1 MSMIMVDS
9 GLHSSCRTRKHYLAR
24 SRKRFGKP
32 CPAKP
37 AFFSIFS
44 TFTPRR
50 IGWVG
55 IKLSTNRP
63 ETQNLRETPMI
74 PFQFIRQSEIR
85 KRLSAIRPRL
95 YRTAF
100 AWTHDRALAEDLTHE
115 TLVKALQGA
124 RHLRDLKAL
133 DAWLFRIM
141 TNCRHDHFRKQAAT
155 DDIDNH
161 ELIDEQTPETQSGAR
176 ELVRMVR
183 AAVQALPETH
193 RQTLTL
199 VDLEGF
205 SYVETA
211 AILGVPV
218 GTVMSRLSR
227 ARARLRGLLTAAEP
241 SGQSKPTKP
250 NTAHIRRI
258 K

>member
-1 MSMIMVDS
+1 M
-9 GLHSSCRTRKHYLAR
+9 
-24 SRKRFGKP
+24 
-32 CPAKP
+32 
-37 AFFSIFS
+37 
-44 TFTPRR
+44 
-50 IGWVG
+50 
-55 IKLSTNRP
+55 N
-63 ETQNLRETPMI
+63 
-74 PFQFIRQSEIR
+74 PFQFVRHNEIR

-95 YRTAF
+95 YRTAY

-124 RHLRDLKAL
+124 RNLRDLKAF

-141 TNCRHDHFRKQAAT
+141 ANCRHDHFRKQAAT

-161 ELIDEQTPETQSGAR
+161 ELIDDQTPETQSGER
-176 ELVRMVR
+176 QLVRMVR
-183 AAVQALPETH
+183 EAVRALPETH

-205 SYVETA
+205 TYVETA
-211 AILGVPV
+211 SILRVPV

-227 ARARLRGLLTAAEP
+227 ARARLKALLSEAETP
-241 SGQSKPTKP
+241 LKSNPRT
-250 NTAHIRRI
+250 THIRRV

>member
-1 MSMIMVDS
+1 
-9 GLHSSCRTRKHYLAR
+9 
-24 SRKRFGKP
+24 
-32 CPAKP
+32 
-37 AFFSIFS
+37 
-44 TFTPRR
+44 
-50 IGWVG
+50 
-55 IKLSTNRP
+55 
-63 ETQNLRETPMI
+63 MI
-74 PFQFIRQSEIR
+74 PFQFVRHSEIR

-95 YRTAF
+95 YRTAY

-141 TNCRHDHFRKQAAT
+141 TNCRHDHFRKQAST

-161 ELIDEQTPETQSGAR
+161 ELVDEQTPETQSGER

-211 AILGVPV
+211 SILGVPV

-227 ARARLRGLLTAAEP
+227 ARARLRGLLTTAEP
-241 SGQSKPTKP
+241 MAQSKST
-250 NTAHIRRI
+250 TARIRRI

>member
-1 MSMIMVDS
+1 MSPF
-9 GLHSSCRTRKHYLAR
+9 
-24 SRKRFGKP
+24 RF
-32 CPAKP
+32 A
-37 AFFSIFS
+37 
-44 TFTPRR
+44 
-50 IGWVG
+50 
-55 IKLSTNRP
+55 
-63 ETQNLRETPMI
+63 
-74 PFQFIRQSEIR
+74 RQSEIK

-124 RHLRDLKAL
+124 RHLRDLEAL

-141 TNCRHDHFRKQAAT
+141 TNCRHDHFRKQVST
-155 DDIDNH
+155 DDVDNH
-161 ELIDEQTPETQSGAR
+161 ELIDEQTPETRSSER
-176 ELVRMVR
+176 ELVHMVR
-183 AAVQALPETH
+183 EAVQALPETH

-211 AILGVPV
+211 SILGIPV

-227 ARARLRGLLTAAEP
+227 ARARLRGLLTAVE
-241 SGQSKPTKP
+241 P
-250 NTAHIRRI
+250 NTQRSSDPAHIRRI

>member
-1 MSMIMVDS
+1 
-9 GLHSSCRTRKHYLAR
+9 
-24 SRKRFGKP
+24 
-32 CPAKP
+32 
-37 AFFSIFS
+37 
-44 TFTPRR
+44 
-50 IGWVG
+50 
-55 IKLSTNRP
+55 
-63 ETQNLRETPMI
+63 MI
-74 PFQFIRQSEIR
+74 PFQFVRQSEIR
-85 KRLSAIRPRL
+85 KRLSAVRPRL

-100 AWTHDRALAEDLTHE
+100 AWTHDKALAEDLTHE
-115 TLVKALQGA
+115 TLVKALQNA
-124 RHLRDLKAL
+124 RHLRDIKAL

-141 TNCRHDHFRKQAAT
+141 TNCRNDHFRKQTST

-161 ELIDEQTPETQSGAR
+161 ELIDERTPETQSGER

-183 AAVQALPETH
+183 EAVRALPETH

-211 AILGVPV
+211 SILGVPV

-227 ARARLRGLLTAAEP
+227 ARARLRGLLTATEP
-241 SGQSKPTKP
+241 VVQDKP
-250 NTAHIRRI
+250 NKAHIRRI